1 MFLWGIAGGFQ
12 PGITKTP
19 RSNRPG
25 GFLLL
30 GLRGGVRGQC
40 HENPVTLPA
49 FKRRRFYRERS
60 GIRLY
65 RLANLRNPVNR
76 MTPVVIRRSHLIRS
90 RIGNRIEERFD
101 CGTVARTTPALCDGG
116 HFLAGYRDCRKCHW
130 LTSFLVG
137 PGNRSSVWSFGQCS
151 TWHDGIVTPSY
162 LRSKGPLEPRSLDR
176 LGSPLDRTGTG
187 LRPVRRVP
195 RSSPVVPSEQ
205 GRC

>member
-1 MFLWGIAGGFQ
+1 MFLWGIAEQ
-12 PGITKTP
+12 SPGITKTP

-49 FKRRRFYRERS
+49 FERRRLYRERS

-65 RLANLRNPVNR
+65 RLANLRNPVDR
-76 MTPVVIRRSHLIRS
+76 MTPVVIRGSHLIRS

-101 CGTVARTTPALCDGG
+101 SRSVARTTPALCRGR
-116 HFLAGYRDCRKCHW
+116 HRRAVYCYCRKCHR

-151 TWHDGIVTPSY
+151 TWHDGIVTPSH
-162 LRSKGPLEPRSLDR
+162 LRSKGPLDPRSLDR

-187 LRPVRRVP
+187 VRPVRRAASSFP
-195 RSSPVVPSEQ
+195 RVPSDQ
-205 GRC
+205 GRW